1 MPRNVEEDIVR
12 FGDKMPSSRTRDRST
27 ADIQIIDESLGSLV
41 MWTKISVAV
50 FKSKDIFL
58 RALKE
63 FLDKT
68 FSYIPF
74 EDDNDIELTVSIQIE
89 EGLEGKIYMYINIQY
104 ILHFINSI

>member
-1 MPRNVEEDIVR
+1 MPKSVEKDIVR
-12 FGDKMPSSRTRDRST
+12 LGNKMPLSRTMDRST
-27 ADIQIIDESLGSLV
+27 AEIQIIDETLGSLII
-41 MWTKISVAV
+41 WSKISVAV

-74 EDDNDIELTVSIQIE
+74 EDDKDIDMTVYVHIE
-89 EGLEGKIYMYINIQY
+89 DGLDGKLYY
-104 ILHFINSI
+104 ILYLNPFL